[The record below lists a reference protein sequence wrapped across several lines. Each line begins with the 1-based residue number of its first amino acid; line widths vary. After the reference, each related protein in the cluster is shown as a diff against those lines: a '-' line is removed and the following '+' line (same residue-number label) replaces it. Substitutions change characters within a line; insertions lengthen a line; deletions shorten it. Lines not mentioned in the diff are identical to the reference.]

1 MEDPPGVVADAPTP
15 RLRGVEHTQIGS
27 LAPGQEGMPRVIIT
41 RRRALALGFFVVSV
55 VAFLYFVL
63 PKLTGLGRTWDRLD
77 KGAPGWLAVAAA
89 FELLSFAG
97 YVALFR
103 TVFVRPQRSQID
115 WRASYEITMAG
126 LAATR
131 LFAAAGSG
139 GVALTVW
146 ALRRA
151 GLDRRTVA
159 AQMVTFMTVLY
170 GVYMAAL
177 VIFGVGLRTG
187 VLPGGGSFA
196 ITILPAIFGG
206 LVIMLFLALTLIP
219 VDVEGRL
226 GAWAARRGHTRRGT
240 RLLARLGTMPALAAS
255 GVRGALSVVRSRD
268 PLALGAIAWWA
279 FDIATLWASFK
290 AFGAAPAF
298 SVVVMAYFVGMFA
311 NVLPLPGGIGG
322 VDGGMIGAFL
332 AFGLNAPVV
341 VVAVLVYRAFAF
353 WLPTVPGA
361 IAYVQLRRRVAGWAA
376 GGAALDAV
384 GTAHA

>member
-1 MEDPPGVVADAPTP
+1 MREWPPP
-15 RLRGVEHTQIGS
+15 RPRVDHTQIGS
-27 LAPGQEGMPRVIIT
+27 LPGEGGMPRVIIT
-41 RRRALALGFFVVSV
+41 RRRAVALGVFVVSV

-63 PKLTGLGRTWDRLD
+63 PKLAGLGKTWDRL
-77 KGAPGWLAVAAA
+77 GQGSPGWLAVAAA
-89 FELLSFAG
+89 LEILSFAG

-103 TVFVRPQRSQID
+103 TVFVRSRKSNID

-126 LAATR
+126 LVATR

-146 ALRRA
+146 ALRRS

-159 AQMVTFMTVLY
+159 AQMVVFLTLLY
-170 GVYMAAL
+170 GVYMVAL
-177 VIFGVGLRTG
+177 VLFGLGLRTG
-187 VLPGGGSFA
+187 LLPGGGGFA

-206 LVIMLFLALTLIP
+206 VVIALFLGLTLLP

-226 GAWAARRGHTRRGT
+226 AGWASRRGQHRRGA
-240 RLLARLGTMPALAAS
+240 RALARLVTLPALAAS
-255 GVRGALSVVRSRD
+255 GVRGALAVVRSRD
-268 PLALGAIAWWA
+268 PLVLGAVAWWG
-279 FDIATLWASFK
+279 FDIATLWASFR

-322 VDGGMIGAFL
+322 VDGGMIGAFI
-332 AFGLNAPVV
+332 AFGIGAPIA

-353 WLPTVPGA
+353 WLPTIPGA
-361 IAYVQLRRRVAGWAA
+361 IAYIQLRRRVAGWTA
-376 GGAALDAV
+376 GGAGLDPV
-384 GTAHA
+384 GTTA

>member
-1 MEDPPGVVADAPTP
+1 MEDEPLPP
-15 RLRGVEHTQIGS
+15 RIRGVEHTQIGT
-27 LAPGQEGMPRVIIT
+27 LAPGEEGMPRVILT
-41 RRRALALGFFVVSV
+41 RRTTIGLALFVVSV
-55 VAFLYFVL
+55 LAFLYFVL
-63 PKLTGLGRTWDRLD
+63 PKLAGLGKSWDRLD
-77 KGAPGWLAVAAA
+77 QGSPGWLALAAG
-89 FELLSFAG
+89 FEVLSFAG

-103 TVFVRPQRSQID
+103 TVFVRARRTQID

-139 GVALTVW
+139 GIALTVW

-159 AQMVTFMTVLY
+159 AQMVAFVTLLY
-170 GVYMAAL
+170 AVYMSAL

-196 ITILPAIFGG
+196 ITIVPAIFGG
-206 LVIMLFLALTLIP
+206 GVIALFLALTLIP
-219 VDVEGRL
+219 GDIEGRL
-226 GAWAARRGHTRRGT
+226 AAWQVRRGPGSRGR
-240 RLLARLGTMPALAAS
+240 RLLARLVSLPALAAS

-290 AFGAAPAF
+290 AFGASPAF

-322 VDGGMIGAFL
+322 VDGGMIGAFI
-332 AFGLNAPVV
+332 AFGINAPVA

-376 GGAALDAV
+376 GGAQIDAV
-384 GTAHA
+384 GTASA

>member
-1 MEDPPGVVADAPTP
+1 M
-15 RLRGVEHTQIGS
+15 RGVEHTQIGT
-27 LAPGQEGMPRVIIT
+27 LPPGEEGIPRVILT
-41 RRRALALGFFVVSV
+41 RRRTIALVLFVVSV
-55 VAFLYFVL
+55 LAFLYFVL
-63 PKLTGLGRTWDRLD
+63 PKLAGLGKTWDRLD
-77 KGAPGWLAVAAA
+77 QGAPGWLAVAAG
-89 FELLSFAG
+89 FEVLSFAG

-103 TVFVRPQRSQID
+103 TVFVRSRRSQID
-115 WRASYEITMAG
+115 WHASYEITMAG

-159 AQMVTFMTVLY
+159 AQMVAFITVLY
-170 GVYMAAL
+170 GVYMSAL

-196 ITILPAIFGG
+196 ITIVPAIFGG
-206 LVIMLFLALTLIP
+206 SVIALFLALTLIP
-219 VDVEGRL
+219 VDLEGRL
-226 GAWAARRGHTRRGT
+226 AAWEERRGAQRRGT
-240 RLLARLGTMPALAAS
+240 RLVARIVTLPALAAS
-255 GVRGALSVVRSRD
+255 GVRGAFAIVRSRD

-290 AFGAAPAF
+290 AFGASPAF
-298 SVVVMAYFVGMFA
+298 SVVVMAYFIGMFA

-322 VDGGMIGAFL
+322 VDGGMIGAFI
-332 AFGLNAPVV
+332 AFGVGAPVA

-361 IAYVQLRRRVAGWAA
+361 VAYVQLRRRVAGWAA
-376 GGAALDAV
+376 GTGQLDAV
-384 GTAHA
+384 GAASA

>member
-1 MEDPPGVVADAPTP
+1 MTDELDS
-15 RLRGVEHTQIGS
+15 RRRRGVDHTQIGS
-27 LAPGQEGMPRVIIT
+27 LPPGEEEMPRVIVT
-41 RRRALALGFFVVSV
+41 GRRAIALGLFVVSV

-77 KGAPGWLAVAAA
+77 QGAPGWLAVAVA
-89 FELLSFAG
+89 FEALSFAG

-103 TVFVRPQRSQID
+103 TVFVRAGRSQID

-151 GLDRRTVA
+151 GLERRVVA
-159 AQMVTFMTVLY
+159 AQMVTFITVLY

-177 VIFGVGLRTG
+177 VVFGVGLRTG

-206 LVIMLFLALTLIP
+206 LVIALFLALTLIP
-219 VDVEGRL
+219 GDIERRL
-226 GAWAARRGHTRRGT
+226 GVWAARRGQGRRGA
-240 RLLARLGTMPALAAS
+240 RLLARLITLPALAAS
-255 GVRGALSVVRSRD
+255 GVRGALAVVRSRD
-268 PLALGAIAWWA
+268 PLALGAVAWWA

-290 AFGAAPAF
+290 AFGGAPAI

-322 VDGGMIGAFL
+322 VDGGMIGAFI
-332 AFGLNAPVV
+332 AFGVNAPVV

-376 GGAALDAV
+376 GGAQLDAV

>member
-1 MEDPPGVVADAPTP
+1 MEDEPLAS
-15 RLRGVEHTQIGS
+15 RIRGVDHTQIGT
-27 LAPGQEGMPRVIIT
+27 LAPGEEGMPRVILS
-41 RRRALALGFFVVSV
+41 RRTTIGLVLFVVSV
-55 VAFLYFVL
+55 LAFLYFVL
-63 PKLTGLGRTWDRLD
+63 PKLAGLGKTWDRLD
-77 KGAPGWLAVAAA
+77 QGSPGWLALAAG
-89 FELLSFAG
+89 FEVLSFVG

-103 TVFVRPQRSQID
+103 TVFVRARRTRID

-139 GVALTVW
+139 GIALTVW
-146 ALRRA
+146 ALRRS

-159 AQMVTFMTVLY
+159 AQMVAFVTLLY
-170 GVYMAAL
+170 AVYMSAL
-177 VIFGVGLRTG
+177 VIFGIGLRTG

-196 ITILPAIFGG
+196 ITIVPAIFGG
-206 LVIMLFLALTLIP
+206 AVIALFLALTLIP
-219 VDVEGRL
+219 GDIEGRL
-226 GAWAARRGHTRRGT
+226 AAWQTRRGPGSPGR
-240 RLLARLGTMPALAAS
+240 RLLARLVSLPALAAS

-290 AFGAAPAF
+290 AFGASPAV
-298 SVVVMAYFVGMFA
+298 SVVVMAYFVGMFG

-322 VDGGMIGAFL
+322 VDGGMIGAFI
-332 AFGLNAPVV
+332 AFGINAPIAVV
-341 VVAVLVYRAFAF
+341 GVLVYRAFAF

-376 GGAALDAV
+376 GGAQIDAI
-384 GTAHA
+384 GTASA

>member
-1 MEDPPGVVADAPTP
+1 
-15 RLRGVEHTQIGS
+15 
-27 LAPGQEGMPRVIIT
+27 MPRVIVT
-41 RRRALALGFFVVSV
+41 RRRAIALALFVISV

-77 KGAPGWLAVAAA
+77 QGAPGWLAVAVA
-89 FELLSFAG
+89 FEALSFAG

-103 TVFVRPQRSQID
+103 TVFVRAGRSQID

-151 GLDRRTVA
+151 GLERRAVA
-159 AQMVTFMTVLY
+159 AQMVTFLTVLY

-177 VIFGVGLRTG
+177 VVFGIGLRTG

-206 LVIMLFLALTLIP
+206 LVIALFLALTLIP
-219 VDVEGRL
+219 GDIERRL
-226 GAWAARRGHTRRGT
+226 GAWAAHRGHRRRGA
-240 RLLARLGTMPALAAS
+240 RLLARLITLPALAAS
-255 GVRGALSVVRSRD
+255 GVRGALAVVRSRD
-268 PLALGAIAWWA
+268 PLALGAVAWWG
-279 FDIATLWASFK
+279 FDIATLWSSFQ
-290 AFGAAPAF
+290 AFGGAPAI

-332 AFGLNAPVV
+332 AFGVNASVV

-376 GGAALDAV
+376 GRAQLDAV

>member
-1 MEDPPGVVADAPTP
+1 M
-15 RLRGVEHTQIGS
+15 RGVDHTQIGT
-27 LAPGQEGMPRVIIT
+27 LPPGEEDMPRVILT
-41 RRRALALGFFVVSV
+41 RRRTIALILFVVSV
-55 VAFLYFVL
+55 LAFLYFVL
-63 PKLTGLGRTWDRLD
+63 PKLAGLGKTWDRLD
-77 KGAPGWLAVAAA
+77 QGAPGWLAVAAI
-89 FELLSFAG
+89 FEGLSFAG

-103 TVFVRPQRSQID
+103 TVFVRSQRSQVD

-139 GVALTVW
+139 GIALTVW

-159 AQMVTFMTVLY
+159 AQMVTFITMLY
-170 GVYMAAL
+170 AVYMGAL
-177 VIFGVGLRTG
+177 VVFGIGLRTG

-196 ITILPAIFGG
+196 ITIVPAIFGG
-206 LVIMLFLALTLIP
+206 CVIALFLALTLIP
-219 VDVEGRL
+219 VDVERRL
-226 GAWAARRGHTRRGT
+226 AAWEARRGADGRGRRV
-240 RLLARLGTMPALAAS
+240 LARLVTLPALAAS
-255 GVRGALSVVRSRD
+255 GVRGALAVARSRD
-268 PLALGAIAWWA
+268 PLALGALAWWA

-290 AFGAAPAF
+290 AFGASPSV

-332 AFGLNAPVV
+332 AFGVNAPIA

-361 IAYVQLRRRVAGWAA
+361 IAYVQLRRRVAGWAE
-376 GGAALDAV
+376 GGTQIEAV
-384 GTAHA
+384 GQARA

>member
-1 MEDPPGVVADAPTP
+1 MAKAAPPP
-15 RLRGVEHTQIGS
+15 RMRGVEHTQIGT
-27 LAPGQEGMPRVIIT
+27 LPPGEEGMPRVILT
-41 RRRALALGFFVVSV
+41 RRRTIALVLFVVSV
-55 VAFLYFVL
+55 LAFLYFVL
-63 PKLTGLGRTWDRLD
+63 PKLAGLGKTWDRLD
-77 KGAPGWLAVAAA
+77 QGAPGWLAVAAA

-103 TVFVRPQRSQID
+103 TVFVRSRQSQID
-115 WRASYEITMAG
+115 WHASYEITMAG

-139 GVALTVW
+139 GIALTVW

-159 AQMVTFMTVLY
+159 AQMVAFITVLY
-170 GVYMAAL
+170 GVYMFAL

-196 ITILPAIFGG
+196 ITIVPAIFGG
-206 LVIMLFLALTLIP
+206 SVIALFLALTLIP

-226 GAWAARRGHTRRGT
+226 AAWQERRGAQRRGT
-240 RLLARLGTMPALAAS
+240 RLVARIVTLPALAAS
-255 GVRGALSVVRSRD
+255 GVRGALAIVRSRD

-290 AFGAAPAF
+290 AFGASPAF
-298 SVVVMAYFVGMFA
+298 SVVVMAYFIGMFA

-322 VDGGMIGAFL
+322 VDGGMIGAFI
-332 AFGLNAPVV
+332 AFGVGAPVA

-361 IAYVQLRRRVAGWAA
+361 VAYVQLRRRVAGWAA
-376 GGAALDAV
+376 GTGQLDAV
-384 GTAHA
+384 GAASA

>member
-1 MEDPPGVVADAPTP
+1 MEEVTPPP
-15 RLRGVEHTQIGS
+15 RLRGVDHTQIGT
-27 LAPGQEGMPRVIIT
+27 LPPGEGMPRVILT
-41 RRRALALGFFVVSV
+41 RRRAIALCLFVISIL
-55 VAFLYFVL
+55 AFLYFVL
-63 PKLTGLGRTWDRLD
+63 PKLAGLGKTWDRLD
-77 KGAPGWLAVAAA
+77 QGAPGWLAVAAG
-89 FELLSFAG
+89 FEVLSFAG

-103 TVFVRPQRSQID
+103 TVFVRSQRSQID

-139 GVALTVW
+139 GIALTVW

-159 AQMVTFMTVLY
+159 AQMVTFITMLY
-170 GVYMAAL
+170 GVYMMAL
-177 VIFGVGLRTG
+177 VIFGIGLRTG

-196 ITILPAIFGG
+196 ITIVPAIFGG
-206 LVIMLFLALTLIP
+206 SVIALFLALTLIP
-219 VDVEGRL
+219 GDVEGRL
-226 GAWAARRGHTRRGT
+226 AAWQARRGAHRRGT
-240 RLLARLGTMPALAAS
+240 RLLARIVTLPALAAS
-255 GVRGALSVVRSRD
+255 GVRGALGVVRSRD

-290 AFGAAPAF
+290 AFGASPAL

-322 VDGGMIGAFL
+322 VDGGMIGAFI
-332 AFGLNAPVV
+332 AFGVSAPIA

-376 GGAALDAV
+376 GGTELDAI

>member
-1 MEDPPGVVADAPTP
+1 MEGAGGR
-15 RLRGVEHTQIGS
+15 RLRRRVNDTQIGT
-27 LAPGQEGMPRVIIT
+27 LPPGEEGLPHVLLT
-41 RRRALALGFFVVSV
+41 RRRTIALVLFVISV
-55 VAFLYFVL
+55 LAFLYLVL
-63 PKLTGLGRTWDRLD
+63 PKLTGLGKTWDRLD
-77 KGAPGWLAVAAA
+77 KGDPGWLVIAAL
-89 FELLSFAG
+89 FEALSFAG

-103 TVFVRPQRSQID
+103 TVFVRTRRSQID

-126 LAATR
+126 VAATR

-151 GLDRRTVA
+151 GLERRAVA
-159 AQMVTFMTVLY
+159 AQMVTFITVLY
-170 GVYMAAL
+170 GVYMASL
-177 VIFGVGLRTG
+177 VLFGLGLRTG

-206 LVIMLFLALTLIP
+206 GVIALFLALTLIP
-219 VDVEGRL
+219 GDVEGRL
-226 GAWAARRGHTRRGT
+226 AAWAARRGGHRRGA
-240 RLLARLGTMPALAAS
+240 RMLARAVTLPALAAS
-255 GVRGALSVVRSRD
+255 GVRGALEVIRSRD
-268 PLALGAIAWWA
+268 PLAVGAIAWWA

-332 AFGLNAPVV
+332 AFGVNAPIA

-376 GGAALDAV
+376 GGAPIEAV

>member
-1 MEDPPGVVADAPTP
+1 M
-15 RLRGVEHTQIGS
+15 RGVDHTQIGT
-27 LAPGQEGMPRVIIT
+27 LPPGEAGMPRVILT
-41 RRRALALGFFVVSV
+41 RRRTIALVLFVVSV
-55 VAFLYFVL
+55 LAFLYFVL
-63 PKLTGLGRTWDRLD
+63 PKLAGLGKTWDRLD
-77 KGAPGWLAVAAA
+77 QGAPGWLAVAAI
-89 FELLSFAG
+89 FEGLSFAG

-103 TVFVRPQRSQID
+103 TVFVRSQRSQVD

-139 GVALTVW
+139 GIALTVW

-159 AQMVTFMTVLY
+159 AQMVTFITMLY
-170 GVYMAAL
+170 AVYMGAL

-196 ITILPAIFGG
+196 ITIVPAIFGG
-206 LVIMLFLALTLIP
+206 CVIALFLALTLIP
-219 VDVEGRL
+219 VDVERRL
-226 GAWAARRGHTRRGT
+226 AAWEARRGADGRGRRV
-240 RLLARLGTMPALAAS
+240 LARLVTLPALAAS
-255 GVRGALSVVRSRD
+255 GVRGALAVARSRD
-268 PLALGAIAWWA
+268 PLALGALAWWA

-290 AFGAAPAF
+290 AFGASPSV

-332 AFGLNAPVV
+332 AFGINAPIA

-361 IAYVQLRRRVAGWAA
+361 IAYVQLRRRVAGWAE
-376 GGAALDAV
+376 GGTQIEAV
-384 GTAHA
+384 GQARA